1 MAQEVYKFR
10 AYELMTTEATP
21 DGDWIDWSEP
31 TTVNILTIIDTN
43 KERITIYSKETQVY
57 DIVKG
62 QELMTEEI
70 GMTIFEFMCVDKDG
84 NECLLLMRSDDHLR
98 IMGIGILYESYSWY
112 YSLAKI

>member
-21 DGDWIDWSEP
+21 DGDGIDWSEP

-70 GMTIFEFMCVDKDG
+70 GMTIFEFMFVDKDG
-84 NECLLLMRSDDHLR
+84 NECLLLMRSDNHLG